1 MRAAAIAER
10 GRLEL
15 QEVPDPEPGP
25 YQALARILACASCSA
40 TDLKIIDGEFG
51 PADYPV
57 ILGHESIGEV
67 VEVGKR
73 VTSLKVG
80 DHVLRPCAAYPG
92 ETLGEYSSGWGGFAE
107 IGIVTDCQAAL
118 DDGLQPPSYA
128 AFQQVV
134 PAEISPSDATM
145 LITLKETLSWLQEL
159 DLKPGD
165 NLLVI
170 GDGSV
175 GLTFTHWAKVLGASM
190 VAVAGHHDQRLERAL
205 KVGADLTVN
214 TRSQD
219 LGEAVRPASGAAKF
233 QVVIDCVG
241 GSEALHQAM
250 RHVAPGGT
258 VSPYGTQPTQRY
270 PVNFGLGGGDYKIQ
284 FAYGGEGRV
293 HGQILDAVR
302 MGLVELS
309 DYYSHELSFENV
321 VEGFEMLRSREA
333 LKVVVTF

>member
-1 MRAAAIAER
+1 MRAAVITER

-15 QEVPDPEPGP
+15 KEVPDREPGP
-25 YQALARILACASCSA
+25 YQALARMLACASCSA
-40 TDLKIIDGEFG
+40 TDLKIIDGKFG

-57 ILGHESIGEV
+57 ILGHESIGEI
-67 VEVGKR
+67 VEVGER
-73 VTSLKVG
+73 VTSLRVG
-80 DHVLRPCAAYPG
+80 DHVLRACAAYPG

-107 IGIVTDCQAAL
+107 MGIVTDCQAAL
-118 DDGLQPPSYA
+118 AHGVEPTGYA

-165 NLLVI
+165 DVLVI

-175 GLTFTHWAKVLGASM
+175 GLTFAHWAKVLGAGT
-190 VAVAGHHDQRLERAL
+190 VAVAGHHDQRLARAL
-205 KVGADLTVN
+205 EVGADLAVS
-214 TRSQD
+214 TRSQA
-219 LGEAVRPASGAAKF
+219 LGQALQSEGGPAKF
-233 QVVIDCVG
+233 QVIIDCVG

-250 RHVAPGGT
+250 SHLAPGGT
-258 VSPYGTQPTQRY
+258 VSPYGTQPTESY
-270 PVNFGLGGGDYKIQ
+270 PVNFGLGGGNYKIQ

-293 HGQILDAVR
+293 HQQMLDAVR

-309 DYYSHELSFENV
+309 DYYSHELRFEEV